1 MGKYYVGYFPVIG
14 KLCNRLEI
22 PRKHR
27 NGVGNSRTSG
37 KQDPTS
43 LIQFLRKKKGFA
55 ALEISAD
62 FVPRKLPIN
71 RKNFIDILRR
81 F

>member
-43 LIQFLRKKKGFA
+43 LIQFLRKKKRLGGVRNFCGFRSQKA
-55 ALEISAD
+55 TDQSEE
-62 FVPRKLPIN
+62 FH
-71 RKNFIDILRR
+71 
-81 F
+81 

>member
-43 LIQFLRKKKGFA
+43 LIQFLRKKKKRLGGVRNFCGFRSQKA
-55 ALEISAD
+55 TDQSEEFL
-62 FVPRKLPIN
+62 
-71 RKNFIDILRR
+71 
-81 F
+81 